1 MKAKH
6 APLCLLL
13 GLSVAMTVTAAE
25 CPVEAPRR
33 IPPTVLTGGFFDA
46 HPDLFWRSMAQ
57 RAEQDGKP
65 ARALDYYK
73 RSALTPSFEIGVPGG
88 IRDGGAVGD

>member
-1 MKAKH
+1 MKAKY
-6 APLCLLL
+6 APHCLLL
-13 GLSVAMTVTAAE
+13 GLSMATAVAAAN

-57 RAEQDGKP
+57 RAERDGKP
-65 ARALDYYK
+65 AKALDY
-73 RSALTPSFEIGVPGG
+73 
-88 IRDGGAVGD
+88 